1 MGFRKTKNFNSALVA
16 KLAWMVASKSDSL
29 CMKVLRSKNKV
40 GQDWLR
46 KEPPKSVSKVWKGI
60 ENATKKKS

>member
-1 MGFRKTKNFNSALVA
+1 
-16 KLAWMVASKSDSL
+16 MVASKSDSL